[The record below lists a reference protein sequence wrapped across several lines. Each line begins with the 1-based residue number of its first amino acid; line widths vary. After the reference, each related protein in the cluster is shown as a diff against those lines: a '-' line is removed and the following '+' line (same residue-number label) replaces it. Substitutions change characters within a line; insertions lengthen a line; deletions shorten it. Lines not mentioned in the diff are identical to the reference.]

1 MRILVTGAAGFI
13 GFHLARRLLAD
24 GHEVTGVDGMTPYYD
39 PALKR
44 ARLAQLTSHNGF
56 SFEQVMLQDMAEL
69 TAAFEQAAPEV
80 VVHLAAQAGVRYSL
94 ENPRAYVDANLVG
107 TFNVLELAKAAKVR
121 HLLLASTSSVYGASE
136 KRPFDE
142 LDRADYP
149 LTLYAASKK
158 AGELMSH
165 SYAHLWDMPTTAF
178 RFFTVYGP
186 WGRPDM
192 APWRFAE
199 AIDAGRPIEVYG
211 TDIWRDFTYVE
222 DLVEAIVRLIPLAP
236 QKGAPVGPMDSLS
249 PVAPWRVVNIGR
261 GEPVKLTDLIEA
273 IEAALGRKAE
283 RRQLPMQAGDVPL
296 TFAGAELLDALTGYR
311 PSTSLTEGAAAFC
324 AWLRRYQ
331 AGSNGAAGSVR
342 ENLAAS

>member
-13 GFHLARRLLAD
+13 GFHLCRRLLAD
-24 GHEVTGVDGMTPYYD
+24 GHQVSGVDGMTAYYD
-39 PALKR
+39 PALKE
-44 ARLAQLTSHNGF
+44 ARLARLSPSNGF
-56 SFEQVMLQDMAEL
+56 SFNRLMLEDMAGM
-69 TAAFEQAAPEV
+69 ADAFERTRPEA

-107 TFNVLELAKAAKVR
+107 AFNVLELARATEVG
-121 HLLLASTSSVYGASE
+121 HLLFASTSSIYGASE
-136 KRPFDE
+136 KRPFEE
-142 LDRADYP
+142 LDRADHP

-165 SYAHLWDMPTTAF
+165 AYSHLWTLPTTAF

-199 AIDAGRPIEVYG
+199 AIDAGAPIEIYG
-211 TDIWRDFTYVE
+211 EEIWRDFTYVE

-236 QKGAPVGPMDSLS
+236 AKGAPVGPMDSLS

-261 GEPVKLTDLIEA
+261 GEPVRLTDLIAA
-273 IEAALGRKAE
+273 IETSLGKTAE
-283 RRQLPMQAGDVPL
+283 RRQMAMQAGDVPL
-296 TFAGAELLDALTGYR
+296 TFAGAELLQALTGYR
-311 PSTSLTEGAAAFC
+311 PSTPLSEGVKAFC
-324 AWLRRYQ
+324 EWLRDYK
-331 AGSNGAAGSVR
+331 APPA
-342 ENLAAS
+342 